1 MRSEDR
7 GSEDPGGEDREGLQ
21 GQSHPPPFD
30 SPWQAQAFAMA
41 VSLQEAGYFS
51 RAEWSDALGRAIA
64 RDETSK
70 GPDTTGAR
78 YYDCWL
84 AALEALLQDKGLMA
98 EHALRQRRRE
108 WEEAYLSTPHGQ
120 PVGLHQ
126 SIK

>member
-7 GSEDPGGEDREGLQ
+7 GSEGREGPQ
-21 GQSHPPPFD
+21 GQLHPPPFD
-30 SPWQAQAFAMA
+30 YPWQAQAFALA

-51 RAEWSDALGRAIA
+51 RSEWSDALGRAIA

-98 EHALRQRRRE
+98 EHLLQQRRRE
-108 WEEAYLSTPHGQ
+108 WEQAYLSTPHGQ
-120 PVGLHQ
+120 PVELLQ